1 MKTKL
6 LIIKHTNKTTHI
18 FLSQIVGIIEQDNK
32 WRIMLSDHSY
42 YDTTDKNVID
52 NIMIESE
59 IVAVI
64 NEQL

>member
-1 MKTKL
+1 MLTKL

-32 WRIMLSDHSY
+32 WRIMLSDHSH

-64 NEQL
+64 NEQF